1 VTALV
6 SLKSTEELTAE
17 ETEELAAMKAAV
29 YPDPQPGSREWAPR
43 QWGVFVRSD
52 DVLVSYTGLLVREGH
67 VDEVPARIGGIG
79 GVATHPSHRG
89 RGYAPLGMARAL
101 DFLLDIE
108 ADFALLVCREPLI
121 PYYERLGWRQF
132 TGTLLVTQHGQ
143 PETFTFNEVMVGDLT
158 AGAPTGGTIDL
169 DGPPW

>member
-6 SLKSTEELTAE
+6 SLKSTEEVTAE
-17 ETEELAAMKAAV
+17 ENEELAFMKAAV
-29 YPDPQPGSREWAPR
+29 YPDLQPGSREWAPR

-67 VDEVPARIGGIG
+67 VDEAPARIGGIG

-89 RGYAPLGMARAL
+89 KGYAPLGMARAL
-101 DFLLDIE
+101 DFLLDIGAE
-108 ADFALLVCREPLI
+108 FALLVCRGPLV

-132 TGTLLVTQHGQ
+132 MGTVRVTQHGQ

-169 DGPPW
+169 HGPPW